1 MRRGL
6 RWQPD
11 VKFRFEISGLGKPE
25 VPSRGSDIRLSGHT
39 NKRSKRL
46 TNQWRLPI
54 FSRQILRFH
63 SHETSVKET
72 IRRIEFQSLV
82 LRRLPQIKLGRV
94 IGRGF
99 RICRNP
105 LGYRTHTLSNS
116 RGRGRVL
123 SETPCGN
130 TSNNRRNK
138 AHSTGNFF
146 DHRTCHLTKSNLSK
160 RLRLKDGDAS
170 WQDHSGVVLSGY
182 SSFQIHPRCVARA

>member
-11 VKFRFEISGLGKPE
+11 VKFRFDISGLGKPE
-25 VPSRGSDIRLSGHT
+25 VPSRGSAIRLSGHT

-72 IRRIEFQSLV
+72 ICRIEFQSLV

-94 IGRGF
+94 IGRGL

-123 SETPCGN
+123 SEPTCGN

-138 AHSTGNFF
+138 AHPTGKFF
-146 DHRTCHLTKSNLSK
+146 VHRTCHLTNSNLSK

-170 WQDHSGVVLSGY
+170 WQDHRGVILSGY
-182 SSFQIHPRCVARA
+182 SCFQIHPRCVVRA